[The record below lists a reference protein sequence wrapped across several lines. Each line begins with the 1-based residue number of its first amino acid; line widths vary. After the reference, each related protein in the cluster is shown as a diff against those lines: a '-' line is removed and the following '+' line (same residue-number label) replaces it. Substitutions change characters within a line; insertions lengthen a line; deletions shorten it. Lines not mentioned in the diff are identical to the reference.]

1 MDVASYK
8 KPFKRSQV
16 ERCVYKVEPILDCNT
31 NFVIAY
37 YYVLTQIATPK
48 ANPPC
53 PFSNIKASS
62 RVHVWAQ
69 P

>member
-37 YYVLTQIATPK
+37 YYVLDRK
-48 ANPPC
+48 
-53 PFSNIKASS
+53 S
-62 RVHVWAQ
+62 VV
-69 P
+69 